1 MRPPLQ
7 KDKDFLEIK
16 ALCCCCRSSPTIKYY
31 LWNLPHGFKST
42 IEKAPFCIHYPPILP
57 CFSFGVATRIVAMV
71 CLTSFNLHIIVIF
84 LDMLLSLVHYLFPFS
99 SYQSLFLSYIL
110 ASIIHCYYSISTP
123 LHHHHHLKVVHVPN
137 WTWNLIE
144 NETRTLTCLNIRV
157 LTIWLT
163 IISFFQ
169 GFMHCFLFLC
179 AL

>member
-1 MRPPLQ
+1 
-7 KDKDFLEIK
+7 
-16 ALCCCCRSSPTIKYY
+16 
-31 LWNLPHGFKST
+31 
-42 IEKAPFCIHYPPILP
+42 
-57 CFSFGVATRIVAMV
+57 
-71 CLTSFNLHIIVIF
+71 
-84 LDMLLSLVHYLFPFS
+84 
-99 SYQSLFLSYIL
+99 
-110 ASIIHCYYSISTP
+110 
-123 LHHHHHLKVVHVPN
+123 LKVVHVPN